1 MLPAFFKNALH
12 SQGGP
17 FHPHEVMMQSAL
29 KGSTPNSITLGIRF
43 QHKNFGGTNS
53 DLLCHSPLFPPLIPS
68 PVIQNSDYPDFG
80 KVT

>member
-1 MLPAFFKNALH
+1 MLLAFFKNALH

-53 DLLCHSPLFPPLIPS
+53 DLLCHSPLISSFNPLS
-68 PVIQNSDYPDFG
+68 CNSKLDYPDFG